1 MPNSWSLSNPC
12 TNRGLC
18 PDKPAI
24 GRFVAKG
31 MPPDYV
37 RDQMA
42 PTGTGRNLRR
52 SGDRD
57 SSRFGWISPQSGS
70 HRAPTVGNR
79 RELGCTSF
87 GLRCQPQMPDGTTFG
102 LAVFRGGGCGA
113 RCLGVSGRQRG
124 EMEFDLHRAG
134 QRAQQLRRDDT
145 RAVGPAMA
153 GLVRVKALGEQRM
166 IVADFKLGTL

>member
-37 RDQMA
+37 RGQMA
-42 PTGTGRNLRR
+42 PTCTGRNLRR

-57 SSRFGWISPQSGS
+57 SSRFGRISPSQG
-70 HRAPTVGNR
+70 RIAPRLWGIAENSAVPA
-79 RELGCTSF
+79 LGYAAN
-87 GLRCQPQMPDGTTFG
+87 LRCPTARR
-102 LAVFRGGGCGA
+102 LAWPFSEA
-113 RCLGVSGRQRG
+113 
-124 EMEFDLHRAG
+124 A
-134 QRAQQLRRDDT
+134 
-145 RAVGPAMA
+145 AVISD
-153 GLVRVKALGEQRM
+153 ALGYL
-166 IVADFKLGTL
+166 VVS